1 MAYHKSIA
9 GIGGRIYLVPSGAN
23 PDKVQL
29 AVVKSWNFDLTQE
42 EIELRGSGLDSLET
56 LPVKRSVKGKLQLSD
71 FSTNLIA
78 AVTSGTT
85 ISAGSVIG
93 TVQSATVPTTPF
105 QITVTNSGTF
115 VQDLGVID
123 LTTGKEMV
131 EGATATGTGV
141 YAVSAG
147 VYTFNTADS
156 GHNVKISYRYTAA
169 ATGKTLEVAAAD
181 AGVAATRYELHVY
194 GAAGGKTWGF
204 WFPAVS
210 IPNLSLSMSPEAY
223 SDVSVDFSAFLSS
236 TDKLMYA
243 YLPE

>member
-9 GIGGRIYLVPSGAN
+9 GIGGRIYIVPSGTN
-23 PDKVQL
+23 PDKIQL
-29 AVVKSWNFDLTQE
+29 ATVKSWNFDLSQE
-42 EIELRGSGLDSLET
+42 EIELRGSGLDVLET
-56 LPVKRSVKGKLQLSD
+56 LPVKRSVKGKLSLSD

-85 ISAGSVIG
+85 ITAGSVQG
-93 TVQSATVPTTPF
+93 TVQSTTVPTTPF
-105 QITVTNSGTF
+105 QVTVTNSAQF

-123 LTTGKEMV
+123 LTAGKEMT

-141 YAVSAG
+141 YSVAAG

-156 GHNVKISYRYTAA
+156 AHNVKISYRYTVA
-169 ATGKTLEVAAAD
+169 ATGKSLEVAAAD
-181 AGVAATRYELHVY
+181 AGIAATRYELHVY
-194 GAAGGKTWGF
+194 GSAGGKSYGF

-223 SDVSVDFSAFLSS
+223 SDVSVDFTAFLSA

>member
-42 EIELRGSGLDSLET
+42 EIELRGSGLDSLEN
-56 LPVKRSVKGKLQLSD
+56 LPVKRTVKGKLSLSD
-71 FSTNLIA
+71 FSTNLIS

-85 ISAGSVIG
+85 ITAGSVVG
-93 TVQSATVPTTPF
+93 LVQSASVPTTPF
-105 QITVTNSGTF
+105 QVTVTQSATF
-115 VQDLGVID
+115 LQDLGVID
-123 LTTGKEMV
+123 LTAGKEMT

-141 YAVSAG
+141 YSVAAG
-147 VYTFNTADS
+147 VYTFNTADT
-156 GHNVKISYRYTAA
+156 GHAVKISYRHTAA
-169 ATGKTLEVAAAD
+169 ASGKTLEVAAAE
-181 AGVAATRYELHVY
+181 GGTAATRYELHVY
-194 GAAGGKTWGF
+194 GSAGGKSYGF

-210 IPNLSLSMSPEAY
+210 IPNLSLSMSPDSY